1 MKIKRLR
8 LERGIT
14 KVQLAQELGVN
25 KRTILRWE
33 QDMMS
38 MSLKNAVKVAE
49 FFEISLDELVKED
62 KMQIHTI
69 DNRNFLLMQIFELM
83 DTDDI
88 YSTSENV
95 EDYYDLLIGKIGL
108 QSYLKLKSALIP
120 ITDATKKR
128 DKLLIFD
135 IEKINSHWYG
145 KEVFLK
151 FKEFLYNFKNGKSER
166 YSVLA
171 GDLISKQPDSNEKI
185 NKIIIEQLGN
195 EMFDLNQKNYY
206 LYYVHN
212 VNKEQSERLESIFKC
227 TDFYMGM
234 IDMTFHSILKDY
246 IANHSPLVNILVRSQ
261 NKIYIPEGSQYTRFF
276 DTEGSISLQEIENP
290 IFELLLSFKIET
302 NYENDGDRRLAV
314 ESINKINFPQNMED
328 VKLFVDPAKVDKYLL
343 CDKGKSAI
351 MRSLGLGE
359 INSNDLS
366 ELIINK
372 LESCYFYNLEF
383 KEGKDFSVTKFS
395 VVLELP
401 FDSPKDHL
409 DKLRKVEVALKYEDE
424 KLQLITMY

>member
-1 MKIKRLR
+1 MQIDTLENEMKI
-8 LERGIT
+8 
-14 KVQLAQELGVN
+14 
-25 KRTILRWE
+25 
-33 QDMMS
+33 
-38 MSLKNAVKVAE
+38 
-49 FFEISLDELVKED
+49 
-62 KMQIHTI
+62 HTL
-69 DNRNFLLMQIFELM
+69 DNRNFLLMQMFELM
-83 DTDDI
+83 DTDDM

-95 EDYYDLLIGKIGL
+95 KYYYDLLIGKIGL
-108 QSYLKLKSALIP
+108 RSYLDLKSALIP
-120 ITDATKKR
+120 ITNATKKR

-151 FKEFLYNFKNGKSER
+151 FKEFLYNFKNKKSER

-171 GDLISKQPDSNEKI
+171 GDLISRQPDRNEEI
-185 NKIIIEQLGN
+185 NKIVIEELGN
-195 EMFDLNQKNYY
+195 KMFDLNQKDYY

-227 TDFYMGM
+227 TDFYIGM

-246 IANHSPLVNILVRSQ
+246 IANLSPLVNILVRSK
-261 NKIYIPEGSQYTRFF
+261 NKIYIPEDSQYTQFF
-276 DTEGSISLQEIENP
+276 DNEESINLQVIKDT
-290 IFELLLSFKIET
+290 IFELLLSFKIEA
-302 NYENDGDRRLAV
+302 NYENDDDRRLAV

-328 VKLFVDPAKVDKYLL
+328 VNLFVHPDKVDKYLL
-343 CDKGKSAI
+343 YDKNKSAI

-383 KEGKDFSVTKFS
+383 KEGEKDGKNYSVTKFS

-401 FDSPKDHL
+401 SDRPKDHL
-409 DKLRKVEVALKYEDE
+409 DKQRKVEVALKYEDE

>member
-108 QSYLKLKSALIP
+108 QSYLDFKSALIP

-151 FKEFLYNFKNGKSER
+151 FKEFLYNFKNGKVR
-166 YSVLA
+166 DIV
-171 GDLISKQPDSNEKI
+171 
-185 NKIIIEQLGN
+185 
-195 EMFDLNQKNYY
+195 FW
-206 LYYVHN
+206 
-212 VNKEQSERLESIFKC
+212 LEI
-227 TDFYMGM
+227 
-234 IDMTFHSILKDY
+234 
-246 IANHSPLVNILVRSQ
+246 
-261 NKIYIPEGSQYTRFF
+261 
-276 DTEGSISLQEIENP
+276 
-290 IFELLLSFKIET
+290 
-302 NYENDGDRRLAV
+302 
-314 ESINKINFPQNMED
+314 
-328 VKLFVDPAKVDKYLL
+328 
-343 CDKGKSAI
+343 
-351 MRSLGLGE
+351 
-359 INSNDLS
+359 
-366 ELIINK
+366 
-372 LESCYFYNLEF
+372 
-383 KEGKDFSVTKFS
+383 
-395 VVLELP
+395 
-401 FDSPKDHL
+401 
-409 DKLRKVEVALKYEDE
+409 
-424 KLQLITMY
+424 

>member
-1 MKIKRLR
+1 MQIDTLENEMKI
-8 LERGIT
+8 
-14 KVQLAQELGVN
+14 
-25 KRTILRWE
+25 
-33 QDMMS
+33 
-38 MSLKNAVKVAE
+38 
-49 FFEISLDELVKED
+49 
-62 KMQIHTI
+62 HTL
-69 DNRNFLLMQIFELM
+69 DNRNFLLMQMFELM
-83 DTDDI
+83 DTDDM

-95 EDYYDLLIGKIGL
+95 KYYYDLLIGKIGL
-108 QSYLKLKSALIP
+108 RSYLDLKSALIP
-120 ITDATKKR
+120 ITNATKKR

-151 FKEFLYNFKNGKSER
+151 FKEFLYNFKNKKSER

-171 GDLISKQPDSNEKI
+171 GDLISRQPDRNEEI
-185 NKIIIEQLGN
+185 NKIVIEELGN
-195 EMFDLNQKNYY
+195 KMFDLNQKDYY

-227 TDFYMGM
+227 TDFYIGM

-246 IANHSPLVNILVRSQ
+246 IANLSPLVNILVRSQ
-261 NKIYIPEGSQYTRFF
+261 NKIYIPEDSQYTQFF
-276 DTEGSISLQEIENP
+276 DNEESINLQVIKDT
-290 IFELLLSFKIET
+290 IFELLLSFKIEA
-302 NYENDGDRRLAV
+302 NYENDDDRRLAV

-328 VKLFVDPAKVDKYLL
+328 VNLFVHPDKVDKYLL
-343 CDKGKSAI
+343 YDKNKSAI

-383 KEGKDFSVTKFS
+383 KEGEKDGKNYSVTKFS

-401 FDSPKDHL
+401 SDRPKDHL
-409 DKLRKVEVALKYEDE
+409 DKQRKVEVALKYEDE

>member
-1 MKIKRLR
+1 MQIDTLENEMKI
-8 LERGIT
+8 
-14 KVQLAQELGVN
+14 
-25 KRTILRWE
+25 
-33 QDMMS
+33 
-38 MSLKNAVKVAE
+38 
-49 FFEISLDELVKED
+49 
-62 KMQIHTI
+62 HTL
-69 DNRNFLLMQIFELM
+69 DNRNFLLMQMFELM
-83 DTDDI
+83 DTDDM

-95 EDYYDLLIGKIGL
+95 KYYYDLLIGKIGL
-108 QSYLKLKSALIP
+108 QSYLDLKSALIP
-120 ITDATKKR
+120 ITNATKKR

-151 FKEFLYNFKNGKSER
+151 FKEFLYNFKNKKSER

-171 GDLISKQPDSNEKI
+171 GDLISRQPDRNEEI
-185 NKIIIEQLGN
+185 NKIVIEELGN
-195 EMFDLNQKNYY
+195 KMFDLNQKDYY

-227 TDFYMGM
+227 TDFYIGM

-246 IANHSPLVNILVRSQ
+246 IANLSPLVNILVRSQ
-261 NKIYIPEGSQYTRFF
+261 NKIYIPEDSQYTQFF
-276 DTEGSISLQEIENP
+276 DNEESINLQVIKDT
-290 IFELLLSFKIET
+290 IFELLLSFKIEA
-302 NYENDGDRRLAV
+302 NYENDDDRRLAV

-328 VKLFVDPAKVDKYLL
+328 VNLFVHPDKVDKYLL
-343 CDKGKSAI
+343 YDKNKSAI

-383 KEGKDFSVTKFS
+383 KEGEKDGKNYSVTKFS

-401 FDSPKDHL
+401 SDRPKDHL
-409 DKLRKVEVALKYEDE
+409 DKQRKVEVALKYEDE

>member
-108 QSYLKLKSALIP
+108 QSYLHLKSALIP

-171 GDLISKQPDSNEKI
+171 GDLISRQPDSNEKI
-185 NKIIIEQLGN
+185 NKIIIEKLGN

-246 IANHSPLVNILVRSQ
+246 IANLSPLVNILVRSQ

-276 DTEGSISLQEIENP
+276 DTEGSISLQEIKN
-290 IFELLLSFKIET
+290 
-302 NYENDGDRRLAV
+302 
-314 ESINKINFPQNMED
+314 
-328 VKLFVDPAKVDKYLL
+328 
-343 CDKGKSAI
+343 
-351 MRSLGLGE
+351 
-359 INSNDLS
+359 
-366 ELIINK
+366 
-372 LESCYFYNLEF
+372 
-383 KEGKDFSVTKFS
+383 
-395 VVLELP
+395 
-401 FDSPKDHL
+401 
-409 DKLRKVEVALKYEDE
+409 
-424 KLQLITMY
+424 

>member
-1 MKIKRLR
+1 MQIDTLENEMKI
-8 LERGIT
+8 
-14 KVQLAQELGVN
+14 
-25 KRTILRWE
+25 
-33 QDMMS
+33 
-38 MSLKNAVKVAE
+38 
-49 FFEISLDELVKED
+49 
-62 KMQIHTI
+62 HTL
-69 DNRNFLLMQIFELM
+69 DNRNFLLMQMFELM
-83 DTDDI
+83 DTDDM

-95 EDYYDLLIGKIGL
+95 KYYYDLLIGKIGL
-108 QSYLKLKSALIP
+108 RSYLELKSALIP
-120 ITDATKKR
+120 ITNATKKR

-151 FKEFLYNFKNGKSER
+151 FKEFLYNFKNKKSER

-171 GDLISKQPDSNEKI
+171 GDLISRQPDRNEEI
-185 NKIIIEQLGN
+185 NKIVIEELGN
-195 EMFDLNQKNYY
+195 KMFDLNQKDYY

-227 TDFYMGM
+227 TDFYIGM

-246 IANHSPLVNILVRSQ
+246 IANLSPLVNILVRSQ
-261 NKIYIPEGSQYTRFF
+261 NKIYIPEDSQYTQFF
-276 DTEGSISLQEIENP
+276 DNEESINLQVIKDT
-290 IFELLLSFKIET
+290 IFELLLSFKIEA
-302 NYENDGDRRLAV
+302 NYENDDDRRLAV

-328 VKLFVDPAKVDKYLL
+328 VNLFVHPDKVDKYLL
-343 CDKGKSAI
+343 YDKNKSAI

-383 KEGKDFSVTKFS
+383 KEGEKDGKNYSVTKFS

-401 FDSPKDHL
+401 SDRPKDHL
-409 DKLRKVEVALKYEDE
+409 DKQRKVEVALKYEDE